1 MLVCALMHVRP
12 GKMPVGAQHDR
23 SALRSDVGAAPYKEA
38 LGGLW
43 RETWAW
49 EKPLPQ
55 FPSGMCTRAP
65 GHQSRKLEVSFLE
78 GCRNLMRLQCDSS
91 KSWPGLQGRT

>member
-1 MLVCALMHVRP
+1 MLVGALMHVLP
-12 GKMPVGAQHDR
+12 GEIPACAEPDGSM
-23 SALRSDVGAAPYKEA
+23 LRSDVKAAPYEEA

-49 EKPLPQ
+49 EKPLPR
-55 FPSGMCTRAP
+55 FPEGMCARAT
-65 GHQSRKLEVSFLE
+65 GHLSRKLEVSFLE